1 MFPSSPLFKLNFPRR
16 GRRGE
21 RRPGLR
27 GEGRRKE
34 AAGGGGVVPSGVR
47 RAGVRASGAPGAKL
61 LAGAERNHGGKRGL
75 ERGAGLTT
83 AAPGQGPA
91 LRLNRRR
98 DAAAARLH
106 SALRGAARLRSLGCS
121 TD

>member
-1 MFPSSPLFKLNFPRR
+1 MV
-16 GRRGE
+16 
-21 RRPGLR
+21 PG
-27 GEGRRKE
+27 
-34 AAGGGGVVPSGVR
+34 
-47 RAGVRASGAPGAKL
+47 GVRASGAPGAKL

-106 SALRGAARLRSLGCS
+106 SALRGDARLGSPGCS
-121 TD
+121 ADRGGARRAGRDPP

>member
-1 MFPSSPLFKLNFPRR
+1 MVPR
-16 GRRGE
+16 
-21 RRPGLR
+21 
-27 GEGRRKE
+27 
-34 AAGGGGVVPSGVR
+34 GVR

-75 ERGAGLTT
+75 ERGSGLTT

-98 DAAAARLH
+98 DAAAAARLH
-106 SALRGAARLRSLGCS
+106 SALRGAARLRSPGCS